1 MPVITEYILTIA
13 AEPEKL
19 CGFFI
24 GGIRMNEE
32 KKLTKE
38 ELLELLL
45 DMPDGEIHVIPL
57 EGKMEGGDGHEV

>member
-1 MPVITEYILTIA
+1 
-13 AEPEKL
+13 
-19 CGFFI
+19 
-24 GGIRMNEE
+24 MNEE

-57 EGKMEGGDGHEV
+57 AGKKEGGDGHEV